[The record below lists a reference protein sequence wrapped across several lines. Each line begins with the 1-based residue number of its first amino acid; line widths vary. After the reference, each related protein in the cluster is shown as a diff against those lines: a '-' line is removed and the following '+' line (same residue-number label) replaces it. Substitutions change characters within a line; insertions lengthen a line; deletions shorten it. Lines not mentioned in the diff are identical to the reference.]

1 MRDMDQRRPIDHQVV
16 EFAADLRF
24 ISIQLNNQEQY
35 AHWHLFYTCQSYTI
49 FTKWFGH
56 IFMSLGLLDDESLDN
71 YNDEILRDL
80 LEIIFKMVSRSLKF
94 NDHFICEGL
103 FQHILNLFENQR
115 LMQYLHFNFIQILFK
130 VLRIF
135 YYLSKNIYFSDECVK
150 YVNINTLKGRL
161 KANIEFLKNLSTDA
175 DRSENNAVYRMYIVC
190 LSYLQERLDSG
201 EIVIDEKDSEILAK
215 MGVVQYLFEDKTS
228 DEFKKK
234 SKSVERE
241 FINEANQIEVGR
253 VNNLISIAN
262 RNTQLNVIPSYLLPD
277 LLHNR
282 MVMWSTENKSET
294 IKKMGYF
301 AHQNFYR
308 SIIFYGYDTEKLL
321 ALKIL
326 KNFCSVTFLR
336 VEIFK
341 DKELIDF
348 LVDLKQRVELE
359 SSDSI
364 KMRLND
370 SISTLFKLKN

>member
-1 MRDMDQRRPIDHQVV
+1 MQSDEANALTQINSSKLSESDASIKARLENMRDMHHRRPIDQLVV

-24 ISIQLNNQEQY
+24 ISMQLNNQEQF
-35 AHWHLFYTCQSYTI
+35 AHWDLFYACQSYTI
-49 FTKWFGH
+49 FTKWFGQ

-80 LEIIFKMVSRSLKF
+80 LEIIFKMASRSLKF

-115 LMQYLHFNFIQILFK
+115 LMQYLHYNFIQILFK

-135 YYLSKNIYFSDECVK
+135 YYLSKNIYFSDECVN

-201 EIVIDEKDSEILAK
+201 EIIIDEKDSEILAK

-282 MVMWSTENKSET
+282 MVMWSTDNKSET
-294 IKKMGYF
+294 IKKIYETMT
-301 AHQNFYR
+301 HV
-308 SIIFYGYDTEKLL
+308 L
-321 ALKIL
+321 
-326 KNFCSVTFLR
+326 
-336 VEIFK
+336 
-341 DKELIDF
+341 DF
-348 LVDLKQRVELE
+348 
-359 SSDSI
+359 
-364 KMRLND
+364 N
-370 SISTLFKLKN
+370 